1 MKKILVTAF
10 FASIIACYF
19 WSCEKDD
26 ICAEGTATT
35 PSMIVTFYNEENPE
49 LPKPG
54 TFEYFLEGSV
64 DTVKVS
70 STDSIIVPLPTNA
83 EVAKW
88 GFTLKTN
95 AAGGDFNYNTDYIE
109 FKYTHNEVYVSRA
122 CGYKSL
128 FHLNEDEADNPNPV
142 LTDDPSE
149 NNIWIDEVIV
159 LQKNIENEN
168 AAHIKI
174 LY

>member
-35 PSMIVTFYNEENPE
+35 PNMIVTFYNKENPE

-54 TFEYFLEGSV
+54 SFKFSIEGS
-64 DTVKVS
+64 DKEISKTS
-70 STDSIIVPLPTNA
+70 IDSVALPLPTNA
-83 EVAKW
+83 EMAKW
-88 GFTLKTN
+88 KFTLVTSGVGGTTN
-95 AAGGDFNYNTDYIE
+95 ENVDYIE
-109 FKYTHNEVYVSRA
+109 FKYTHNEIYVSRA

-128 FHLNEDEADNPNPV
+128 FYLNDEEPENPNPI
-142 LTDDPSE
+142 LTDDASE